1 MTRFSRPRRT
11 AIAAA
16 AAAALLFSSCGE
28 GQGGDGEAGAGDD
41 DGPIILGAVLA
52 KTGALAPFDLP
63 PYQGLQLAVEDI
75 NAKGGIDG
83 RQVELIDFDIKD
95 DFASGAVG
103 AQQVIQK
110 GADAVVVAC
119 DFDRGAAAAFTAVK
133 QGKLT
138 LSLCAASPKFGSQV
152 ISPLAFTMSTG
163 TPATGSILAEWAFN
177 EKKLERPYVW
187 TDNSIEFDKDLCY
200 YFEERWKQLAGDDSI
215 AGADTFQ
222 NDDTNVSSQ
231 ISRIRDAEPGFVV
244 LCSYSPGGPSA
255 LRQLR
260 AAGVDVP
267 VLSGEAMDGTYW
279 LDAVPN
285 LSDFYYVTYGSIMG
299 DNSEEEVNTFYER
312 FAEKVGDKPLTS
324 HPIVGYALLEAYA
337 HAVEEAGTTDSE
349 TLVEE
354 LETFEDVPTIVGDT
368 TFTADLHMDVQRPM
382 TMMQVQDGKL
392 SFLER
397 YSAEET
403 PTIRFD

>member
-1 MTRFSRPRRT
+1 M
-11 AIAAA
+11 
-16 AAAALLFSSCGE
+16 
-28 GQGGDGEAGAGDD
+28 
-41 DGPIILGAVLA
+41 
-52 KTGALAPFDLP
+52 
-63 PYQGLQLAVEDI
+63 
-75 NAKGGIDG
+75 
-83 RQVELIDFDIKD
+83 
-95 DFASGAVG
+95 
-103 AQQVIQK
+103 
-110 GADAVVVAC
+110 
-119 DFDRGAAAAFTAVK
+119 
-133 QGKLT
+133 
-138 LSLCAASPKFGSQV
+138 
-152 ISPLAFTMSTG
+152 
-163 TPATGSILAEWAFN
+163 
-177 EKKLERPYVW
+177 
-187 TDNSIEFDKDLCY
+187 
-200 YFEERWKQLAGDDSI
+200 
-215 AGADTFQ
+215 
-222 NDDTNVSSQ
+222 
-231 ISRIRDAEPGFVV
+231 
-244 LCSYSPGGPSA
+244 
-255 LRQLR
+255 
-260 AAGVDVP
+260 
-267 VLSGEAMDGTYW
+267 LSGEAMDGTYW